1 MRSAPVPNGVR
12 RWPVHPEP
20 GPGEALT
27 SWLGRLAGL
36 YRLSVEQLL
45 THNLGPAS
53 AQLDVVRLRDADL
66 DYQVPAA
73 VLRALAARTG
83 VAVGRLR
90 RMTISGCVPWLAD
103 TLNPADGWQAFSAYV
118 RQDSVLLAPG
128 RAGYHVVN
136 RWVPWLPARSRPWRT
151 ARRVCPTCPADRG
164 ILLLAA
170 LPLMISC
177 AEHGCR
183 LERVHEVRR
192 AHRHGEPMTPGPV
205 PDAVAAL
212 DRLTFEG
219 IATGSVTLPSRT
231 VHVGEWLRLLRTL
244 LDEVSMV
251 ASRAGPGSAAM
262 LHQVWDAV
270 DLPFRAGLNLW
281 RPYERL
287 SPSRQE
293 AMLQAAATA
302 VQLAADG
309 RIIPGVHV
317 VPGKFWSNFAD
328 LH

>member
-1 MRSAPVPNGVR
+1 VPDGVR

-20 GPGEALT
+20 GPGEALS

-53 AQLDVVRLRDADL
+53 AQFDRGADL
-66 DYQVPAA
+66 DYQTPTIIVH
-73 VLRALAARTG
+73 ALGARTG
-83 VAVGRLR
+83 IEVGRLR
-90 RMTISGCVPWLAD
+90 RMTITGCVPWLAD
-103 TLNPADGWQAFSAYV
+103 TLNPVDGQDAFSAYV
-118 RQDSVLLAPG
+118 RQDSVLLPPG
-128 RAGYHVVN
+128 QAGYHVVN

-151 ARRVCPTCPADRG
+151 TRRVCPTCSADRG

-192 AHRHGEPMTPGPV
+192 AHRYGEPMPPRPV

-219 IATGSVTLPSRT
+219 IATGERHTALAHGARRGVAAAAAYAAGRGQHGRLPGRPERGRRSAPGLGRRGPAVPGWPEPLAALRAAEPSASGSDAAGGGCT
-231 VHVGEWLRLLRTL
+231 WPQTGGSFPTARSARRCSPLHNGGKAVGE
-244 LDEVSMV
+244 
-251 ASRAGPGSAAM
+251 
-262 LHQVWDAV
+262 
-270 DLPFRAGLNLW
+270 
-281 RPYERL
+281 
-287 SPSRQE
+287 
-293 AMLQAAATA
+293 A
-302 VQLAADG
+302 VQQT
-309 RIIPGVHV
+309 
-317 VPGKFWSNFAD
+317 K
-328 LH
+328 